1 MPSARRPEPIVTVR
15 TFATELEAQLAK
27 GILAAS
33 GIPAVVM
40 HDDAGGMLPSLTFVR
55 GVRLAV
61 RREHARRAL
70 ALLDETGGG
79 CPRSER

>member
-1 MPSARRPEPIVTVR
+1 MRSARHPEPIVTVR
-15 TFATELEAQLAK
+15 TFASELEAQLAK
-27 GILAAS
+27 AILAAS

-70 ALLDETGGG
+70 ALLDETSGGG
-79 CPRSER
+79 RRSEW

>member
-1 MPSARRPEPIVTVR
+1 MRSARQSEPIVTVR
-15 TFATELEAQLAK
+15 TFASELEAQLAK
-27 GILAAS
+27 AILAAS
-33 GIPAVVM
+33 DIPAVVM

-70 ALLDETGGG
+70 ALLDEAGGDG
-79 CPRSER
+79 RLRDR